1 MIDRRQLLLASLG
14 TALVSHRSMAQSP
27 GRVYRLAVLSPSQ
40 ESTDEIRS
48 LVIPELVK
56 MGFAEPRN
64 LAVTLHVGPQAK
76 LPALARDA
84 LATNP
89 DVIIAQTN
97 SSVRAI
103 LQISKTVPIV
113 MAFAGED
120 PVATGLAHSLARP
133 GGSVTGLTN
142 QTTQLD
148 GKRMALLHEAVP
160 AARRIAF
167 LAVAP
172 PRHVDSI
179 KEVQRVAGLLGVDI
193 TVFHA
198 DAPEAYAAVFAA
210 MRAGGMQA
218 VAYAG
223 APEFVRD
230 GELLGR
236 LAIASGLASIGEAVS
251 MATNGGLIGYG
262 PDRIIFRKRAA
273 DFVARILRGTLP
285 GEIPIEQP
293 THYVFALNLKTA
305 KALGLTLPQSILV
318 QATEVIE

>member
-1 MIDRRQLLLASLG
+1 MIDRRSFFLALSGGLLSA
-14 TALVSHRSMAQSP
+14 TAGAAQQP
-27 GRVYRLAVLSPSQ
+27 GRIYRLAVLSPSQ
-40 ESTDEIRS
+40 ESVDEIRS
-48 LVIPELVK
+48 LVIPELAR
-56 MGFAEPRN
+56 MGFAEQRN
-64 LAVTLHVGPQAK
+64 LIVTLHVGPHAS

-89 DVIIAQTN
+89 DAIIAQTN

-103 LQISKTVPIV
+103 LQFSQTVPIV

-120 PVATGLAHSLARP
+120 PVATGLAQSLARP

-142 QTTQLD
+142 KTTQLD
-148 GKRMALLHEAVP
+148 GKRMALLHEAIP
-160 AARRIAF
+160 SARRIAL
-167 LAVAP
+167 LAVPP

-179 KEVQRVAGLLGVDI
+179 KEVQRVAGLLGVDV

-198 DAPEAYAAVFAA
+198 DAPEAYAAAFAA

-230 GELLGR
+230 GEILGR
-236 LAIASGLASIGEAVS
+236 LAVESGLASIGEAAS
-251 MATNGGLIGYG
+251 IARNGGLIGYC
-262 PDRIIFRKRAA
+262 PDRALFRKRAA
-273 DFVARILRGTLP
+273 EFVARILRGTPP

-293 THYVFALNLKTA
+293 THYVFAVNLKTA
-305 KALGLTLPQSILV
+305 ERLSLSLPRSILV

>member
-1 MIDRRQLLLASLG
+1 MIDRRYFLLGLSGGVLSV
-14 TALVSHRSMAQSP
+14 TAGEAQQP
-27 GRVYRLAVLSPSQ
+27 GRTYRLAVLSPSQ
-40 ESTDEIRS
+40 ESVDEIRS
-48 LVIPELVK
+48 LVIPELARL
-56 MGFAEPRN
+56 GFVEQRN
-64 LAVTLHVGPQAK
+64 LTVTLHVGPQAN

-89 DVIIAQTN
+89 DTIIAQTN

-103 LQISKTVPIV
+103 LQFSQTVPIV

-120 PVATGLAHSLARP
+120 PVATGLAQSLARP

-148 GKRMALLHEAVP
+148 GKRMALLYEAVP
-160 AARRIAF
+160 TARRIAL
-167 LAVAP
+167 LAVPP

-179 KEVQRVAGLLGVDI
+179 KEVQRVAGLLGIDV
-193 TVFHA
+193 TVFYA
-198 DAPEAYAAVFAA
+198 DAPEAYAAAFAA

-230 GELLGR
+230 GALLGR
-236 LAIASGLASIGEAVS
+236 LATDAGLASIGEAAS
-251 MATNGGLIGYG
+251 MANNGGLIGYG
-262 PDRIIFRKRAA
+262 PDRILFRKRAA
-273 DFVARILRGTLP
+273 DFVARILRGTPP

-293 THYVFALNLKTA
+293 THYVFAVNLKTA
-305 KALGLTLPQSILV
+305 ERLSLSLPRSILV

>member
-1 MIDRRQLLLASLG
+1 MTGRRQFLLAGLG
-14 TALVSHRSMAQSP
+14 IALTTKSGFAQTP

-40 ESTDEIRS
+40 EATDEIRN
-48 LVIPELVK
+48 LAIPELAR

-64 LAVTLHVGPQAK
+64 LVVTLHVGPHAD

-103 LQISKTVPIV
+103 LQFSRTTPIV

-120 PVATGLAHSLARP
+120 PVATGLAKSLARP

-160 AARRIAF
+160 SAQRIAF
-167 LAVAP
+167 LAVPP

-179 KEVQRVAGLLGVDI
+179 KEVQRVAGLLGIGV

-198 DAPEAYAAVFAA
+198 DGPESYATAFAA
-210 MRAGGMQA
+210 MRAASMQA

-230 GELLGR
+230 GEILGR
-236 LAIASGLASIGEAVS
+236 HAVEAGLASIGEAAS
-251 MATNGGLIGYG
+251 IARSGGLVGYG
-262 PDRIIFRKRAA
+262 PDRVIFRKRAA
-273 DFVARILRGTLP
+273 DFVARILRGTPP

-293 THYVFALNLKTA
+293 AHYIFAVNLKTA

>member
-1 MIDRRQLLLASLG
+1 MIDRRLFLLALSGGLLPSTTG
-14 TALVSHRSMAQSP
+14 EAQQP
-27 GRVYRLAVLSPSQ
+27 GRIYRIAVLSPSQ
-40 ESTDEIRS
+40 EATDEIRS
-48 LVIPELVK
+48 LVIPELAR
-56 MGFAEPRN
+56 MGFAEQHN
-64 LAVTLHVGPQAK
+64 LTVTLHVGAHAN

-89 DVIIAQTN
+89 DAIIAQTN

-103 LQISKTVPIV
+103 LQFSRTTPIV

-120 PVATGLAHSLARP
+120 PVATGLAQSLSRP

-160 AARRIAF
+160 SAQRIAF
-167 LAVAP
+167 LAVPP

-179 KEVQRVAGLLGVDI
+179 EEVRRVAGLLGVSV

-198 DAPEAYAAVFAA
+198 DGPESYATAFAA
-210 MRAGGMQA
+210 MRAANMQA

-230 GELLGR
+230 GDILGR
-236 LAIASGLASIGEAVS
+236 LAVVAGLASIGEAAS
-251 MATNGGLIGYG
+251 MARNGGLIGYG
-262 PDRIIFRKRAA
+262 PDRGIFRKRAA
-273 DFVARILRGTLP
+273 DFVARILRGTPP

-293 THYVFALNLKTA
+293 THYVFAVNLKTA
-305 KALGLTLPQSILV
+305 EKLSLSLPQSILV